1 MNDPAD
7 SSARSTSMTLLL
19 KSWRNGDDEARD
31 QLMQSVYDELRR
43 IAARRLRHDRAAV
56 SIAPTELVHELY
68 GRLATSQIAWEDRV
82 HFFAL
87 ASRTMRR
94 ILRDH
99 IRSKQAA
106 KRGAGARQVTL
117 SDFVVGNS
125 ESTHDLLVID
135 QALEH
140 LATFD
145 ERKARAVELH
155 YFGGLNYRELSH
167 VLGVSEA
174 TVDRDLRMAKLWLA
188 KELATESS
196 DSTSGKDSTGSSP
209 DTEGTKDME
218 TED

>member
-1 MNDPAD
+1 
-7 SSARSTSMTLLL
+7 MTLLL
-19 KSWRNGDDEARD
+19 QSWRKGDDEARD
-31 QLMQSVYDELRR
+31 QLMQLVYDELRR
-43 IAARRLRHDRAAV
+43 IASRRLMHDRAAV

-117 SDFVVGNS
+117 ADFVVGNPNS
-125 ESTHDLLVID
+125 AHDLLVID

-145 ERKARAVELH
+145 ERKAQAIELH

-174 TVDRDLRMAKLWLA
+174 TIDRDLRMAKLWLA

-196 DSTSGKDSTGSSP
+196 DRQDTTDSSP
-209 DTEGTKDME
+209 DA
-218 TED
+218 ED